1 MNRSSMTLKWRDLE
15 GNICASVIYH
25 DDFTVASFVCFFFH
39 NSYNITIKIILH
51 FSRTN

>member
-25 DDFTVASFVCFFFH
+25 DDFTVASFVWFFFP
-39 NSYNITIKIILH
+39 
-51 FSRTN
+51 